1 MTSTPAPDEFGDT
14 VVAVEAGEL
23 LSGRYRL
30 TRELGRGGMGVVWLA
45 ADTTLDDRAVA
56 VKLLPGP
63 LAANVRAVG
72 RLKKEATTC
81 LELSH
86 PHIVRLLNFEQDTV
100 RANLAYLVMQYVPG
114 KTLDDLL
121 AEAPDGMTTDRVMK
135 WARQLAAALDFAHD
149 KQILHRDIKP
159 SNVMIDEA
167 DNAYLMDFGIAR
179 EAKDTMTRV
188 TGRDSSGTL
197 PYMSPQQVDGL
208 NDKSN
213 DIYALAATL
222 YEALCGNPPFHTGDI
237 YQQIKNRPALPIAG
251 KPEHVNR
258 TLLAALAKQPDER
271 PTTADQLAAGLRGDI
286 ERERTPPAAK
296 QQVPSQASR
305 ASHQKAPPPPA
316 EAPPTPAPPTPRI
329 CPFCQSV
336 VPASARKCR
345 HCGEW
350 LEQQA
355 VAGAA
360 ASTPATRPA
369 PAVQAAP
376 RTATAPGVRTAP
388 HGVRPVVVVPPKGS
402 AAFAIVTLVFY
413 LFIITHPIAAI
424 MNLVGIFTGPRR
436 GCFVMLFFVF
446 WILPIAAFLLLIASG
461 VMTGIPE
468 IDEFL
473 DAIRYSF

>member
-222 YEALCGNPPFHTGDI
+222 YESLCGNPPFHTGDI
-237 YQQIKNRPALPIAG
+237 YQQIKNRPAIPIAG
-251 KPEHVNR
+251 SRSTSTGHCSPRSRSSR
-258 TLLAALAKQPDER
+258 TRGPPPRISLPPGCEATSNASER
-271 PTTADQLAAGLRGDI
+271 PRLRNS
-286 ERERTPPAAK
+286 RSRL
-296 QQVPSQASR
+296 SR
-305 ASHQKAPPPPA
+305 AGRHIRKRRRLPPRRRRPGPTHAAHLSRSASPSSPP
-316 EAPPTPAPPTPRI
+316 R
-329 CPFCQSV
+329 
-336 VPASARKCR
+336 PASAGTA
-345 HCGEW
+345 GEW

-360 ASTPATRPA
+360 ASSPAAGPAPPCRPHLEPRRRPA
-369 PAVQAAP
+369 FEP
-376 RTATAPGVRTAP
+376 
-388 HGVRPVVVVPPKGS
+388 PPK
-402 AAFAIVTLVFY
+402 A
-413 LFIITHPIAAI
+413 
-424 MNLVGIFTGPRR
+424 
-436 GCFVMLFFVF
+436 
-446 WILPIAAFLLLIASG
+446 
-461 VMTGIPE
+461 
-468 IDEFL
+468 
-473 DAIRYSF
+473 